1 VGEDQTVSIEP
12 GAAIQLEDISKS
24 FGAIKAVDDVSL
36 SIADGAFVSLLGP
49 SGCGKT
55 TLLRIIAGFERPDA
69 GQVVVHGRDI
79 TSLPPEKRPMNL
91 VFQRGALFP
100 HMSVARNI
108 GYSLKTRGLRREE
121 IDKRVGDALSLV
133 RLPDMGERMPSQL
146 SGGQA
151 QRVALARAL
160 VAEPSVLL
168 LDEPLAALDLKLRKE
183 MQLELRRIQQTL
195 GRTFLYVTHDQE
207 EALVMSDR
215 IVVMNE
221 GGFVEDGTPEQVY
234 SRPTSL
240 FASGFIGETNH
251 LSGRLN
257 ATDGQL
263 GTVTLDGGFVT
274 IGTLPPAAIAAGSQV
289 VVTLRP
295 EQIALVSKETAVP
308 RGLSGTSAVVLEVVY
323 VGSRTRVRSQIPNG
337 LELWAEVPPSTAPA
351 VGEEVGVR
359 WSVTDA
365 LILMD

>member
-1 VGEDQTVSIEP
+1 MSIEP
-12 GAAIQLEDISKS
+12 GTAIQLEDISKS

-55 TLLRIIAGFERPDA
+55 TLLQIIAGFERPDA

-121 IDKRVGDALSLV
+121 IDKRVSDALSLV

-221 GGFVEDGTPEQVY
+221 GRFVEDGTPEQVY

-240 FASGFIGETNH
+240 FASGFIGETN
-251 LSGRLN
+251 SSER
-257 ATDGQL
+257 Q
-263 GTVTLDGGFVT
+263 
-274 IGTLPPAAIAAGSQV
+274 
-289 VVTLRP
+289 
-295 EQIALVSKETAVP
+295 
-308 RGLSGTSAVVLEVVY
+308 
-323 VGSRTRVRSQIPNG
+323 
-337 LELWAEVPPSTAPA
+337 AECH
-351 VGEEVGVR
+351 
-359 WSVTDA
+359 
-365 LILMD
+365 

>member
-1 VGEDQTVSIEP
+1 MGEDQAMSVEP
-12 GAAIQLEDISKS
+12 NAAIAMSGITKT
-24 FGAIKAVDDVSL
+24 FGDVTAVDHVSL
-36 SIADGAFVSLLGP
+36 SIAEGAFVSLLGP

-55 TLLRIIAGFERPDA
+55 TLLRIIAGFERPDS
-69 GQVVVHGRDI
+69 GRVVVHGRDI
-79 TSLPPEKRPMNL
+79 TDLPPERRPMNL

-100 HMSVARNI
+100 HMTVAGNL
-108 GYSLKTRGLRREE
+108 GYSLKARGMKRQE
-121 IDKRVGDALSLV
+121 IDRRVDAALALV
-133 RLPDMGERMPSQL
+133 RLPGMGGRMPSQL

-221 GGFVEDGTPEQVY
+221 GTFVEDGTPEEVY

-251 LSGRLN
+251 LAGRLT
-257 ATDGQL
+257 AVSGGH
-263 GTVTLDGGFVT
+263 GTIAIDGGIET
-274 IGTLPPAAIAAGSQV
+274 RGSLPTGALEVGSEV
-289 VVTLRP
+289 VLTLRP
-295 EQIALVSKETAVP
+295 EQIRLVASDSALDGECGAA
-308 RGLSGTSAVVLEVVY
+308 AVVMETVY
-323 VGSRTRVRSQIPNG
+323 VGSRRRVKTQLSNG
-337 LELWAEVPPSTAPA
+337 TDVWVEISSSSSPTAGEP
-351 VGEEVGVR
+351 VGLR
-359 WSVTDA
+359 WSVGDA
-365 LILMD
+365 LILAR